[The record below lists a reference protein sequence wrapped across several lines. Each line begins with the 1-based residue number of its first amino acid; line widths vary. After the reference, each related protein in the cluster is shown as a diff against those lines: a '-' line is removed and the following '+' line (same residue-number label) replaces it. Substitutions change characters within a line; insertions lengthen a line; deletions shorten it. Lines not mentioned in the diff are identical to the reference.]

1 MFGVALDLKVT
12 DFKRLIKSP
21 KPALV
26 GIASQFLLLPFL
38 TFLLVLAVKPQASI
52 ALGMMLVAACPG
64 GNISNFMTS
73 FAGGNVALSVS
84 LTAFSTLGALFMTPV
99 NLTVWASL
107 YEPTNQLLKAVSLD
121 GWELAKTILLILGV
135 PLVIGMLVRH
145 KNENLA
151 FKLKKWL
158 RPLSLIIFVAFV
170 TIAFYK
176 NRDLFIEYFHYIV
189 YIVLLH
195 NALAFLTGYSLATL
209 FKLDSE
215 DRKSITIE
223 TGIQNSGLGLI
234 LIFGFFDGLGG
245 MAMIAA
251 WWGIWH
257 IISGLCLSTF
267 WSRTTSLQSA

>member
-1 MFGVALDLKVT
+1 MFGVALDLKVS
-12 DFKRLIKSP
+12 DFKRLTKSP

-38 TFLLVLAVKPQASI
+38 TFLLILVVKPQASI

-84 LTAFSTLGALFMTPV
+84 LTAFSTLGALFMTPI
-99 NLTVWASL
+99 NLTLWASL
-107 YEPTNQLLKAVSLD
+107 YQPTNELLKTVSLD
-121 GWELAKTILLILGV
+121 GWELAKTILLILGI
-135 PLVIGMLVRH
+135 PLVIGMLVRSR
-145 KNENLA
+145 NEKLA
-151 FKLKKWL
+151 FSLKKWL
-158 RPLSLIIFVAFV
+158 RPLSVIIFVAFV
-170 TIAFYK
+170 AIAFYK
-176 NRDLFIEYFHYIV
+176 NRDLFIEYFQYLV

-195 NALAFLTGYSLATL
+195 NALAFLTGYSLATI

-257 IISGLCLSTF
+257 IISGLCLSTY
-267 WSRTTSLQSA
+267 WSRATSLQSV